1 MIKKILV
8 LSILASSAMAQ
19 AYQTDV
25 VDVYGAKPSVAKRI
39 MKNYAKEVSRLEL
52 TMQNQMLQ
60 TPGSFESKEFQALV
74 LQQVQLREKIKKE
87 NQLKYVNFE
96 TIIYPKDDS
105 LYTTIE
111 VVDSD
116 HPERL
121 RFVKEAADYKSRPYK
136 PDLVG
141 AMQKYQ
147 QVNTELMLHHKI
159 SPTPGKCPVYH
170 CTAGFEHPQLKP
182 YLNLFNEG
190 AVKQKSFIIKT
201 IKNDPDPERRAA
213 AVFLTSHFKDPKEII
228 AVLSNSLT
236 DEYEGVR
243 NNVMRVMAET
253 VEKSHAKIDPLPII
267 ATLDSPVTTDRNKAL
282 YVLIAVADNPGYHS
296 VIREKGSEKLISL
309 LALNQPNNG
318 EMAHILLKKISGKQY
333 SRTDLSAWKNWA
345 SSLKN
350 QAA

>member
-8 LSILASSAMAQ
+8 LTILASSAMSQ

-25 VDVYGAKPSVAKRI
+25 VDVYGAKPSVAKHI

-52 TMQNQMLQ
+52 TMRNQMLEK
-60 TPGSFESKEFQALV
+60 PNSFESKEFQALV
-74 LQQVQLREKIKKE
+74 LQQLELREKIKKE
-87 NQLKYVNFE
+87 NQLKYVNFQ
-96 TIIYPKDDS
+96 TIIYPQDDS

-111 VVDSD
+111 VVDND

-121 RFVKEAADYKSRPYK
+121 RFVKEAVDYKPRPHK
-136 PDLVG
+136 PDLVD

-147 QVNTELMLHHKI
+147 QVNTELMLHHKLR
-159 SPTPGKCPVYH
+159 PTSGKCPVYH

-182 YLNLFNEG
+182 YLNVFNEG
-190 AVKQKSFIIKT
+190 AVKQKDFIIKT

-213 AVFLTSHFKDPKEII
+213 AVFLTAHFKDPKEII
-228 AVLSNSLT
+228 AILSNSLR
-236 DEYEGVR
+236 DEDEGVR

-267 ATLDSPVTTDRNKAL
+267 AALDSPFTTDRNKAL
-282 YVLIAVADNPGYHS
+282 YVLIAAADNPLYHP
-296 VIREKGSEKLISL
+296 VLREKSSEKLISL
-309 LALNQPNNG
+309 LALHQPNNS
-318 EMAHILLKKISGKQY
+318 EMAHLLLKKISGKKY
-333 SRTDLSAWKNWA
+333 TRTDLSAWKNWA

-350 QAA
+350 QSV